1 MSRPTAL
8 VTGAARGQGRSH
20 ALAFAE
26 RGMRVALLDVA
37 APVSPC
43 STSPVR
49 PATSTRRPAWS
60 RSPALPSC
68 ACTATCGTAS
78 RSAPPWTPC

>member
-37 APVSPC
+37 APVSPA
-43 STSPVR
+43 VR
-49 PATSTRRPAWS
+49 AQYGGDLDETARLVEVA
-60 RSPALPSC
+60 ALPSC